1 MKLKASRK
9 DKFMF
14 YSRFTKGVFNSLLV
28 QGSLA
33 SKEESIKSEAL
44 KDFNAFAMEKV
55 SPKPKYV
62 RRTTKEKTVQAP
74 KVSSGKRIKSVV
86 KVTKSRKKKQL
97 AQGLETLSEIALS
110 EAEQMK
116 LVIERSKTQ
125 LHSSQPGGSGT
136 HEGTGVTPRV
146 PDVPTYRS
154 DDEEI
159 SWKSSDEDDDNDDN
173 QDDDDE
179 RTESDNE
186 GDDFVHPKFTTHDSR
201 LRTVE
206 TNVQP
211 TQETEDT
218 HVIITAPVNPE
229 GQQQSS
235 SVSSGFVS
243 NMLNLVQNK
252 KTVNEQLEAEVL
264 TRLSNKYK
272 TSHAVATN
280 LFELELKNILI
291 DKMERNKRRDDEDKD
306 EEPSTGSNRGSKRRR
321 ARKEPESTSA
331 PKEKT
336 SKTTGKSTEWSKSH
350 YKSAGES
357 AQAEEPMH
365 TAKDLE
371 EPIHQEFKI
380 GVTGDQPNEETY
392 QTLPEAHEP
401 VQPWLSSLAQIEDP
415 RESFNELMDTP
426 LDFSAFKHCHSKA
439 CGRSSI
445 RCQKLPKEAQPH
457 KAGYHKDKKSRLMRI
472 DELHKFSDGTLNDVW
487 IAFDDHLKGIQM
499 KYLPQTIWRQSDRDK
514 AGAMIQAIDK
524 QLKTRRIMRSLEKFV
539 GGRPYEGDFRLLQ
552 RTI

>member
-1 MKLKASRK
+1 MK
-9 DKFMF
+9 
-14 YSRFTKGVFNSLLV
+14 
-28 QGSLA
+28 
-33 SKEESIKSEAL
+33 ESEAY
-44 KDFNAFAMEKV
+44 KTYNAFATGKV

-116 LVIERSKTQ
+116 QVIERSKMQ
-125 LHSSQPGGSGT
+125 LHSSQLGGSGT
-136 HEGTGVTPRV
+136 HEGTGVTLGV
-146 PDVPTYRS
+146 PNVPTYSS

-173 QDDDDE
+173 QDYDDDE
-179 RTESDNE
+179 RTESDND
-186 GDDFVHPKFTTHDSR
+186 GDDFAHPKLTTHDSR

-218 HVIITAPVNPE
+218 HVIITAPVNLE

-252 KTVNEQLEAEVL
+252 LILDSFGDTVSFK
-264 TRLSNKYK
+264 R
-272 TSHAVATN
+272 
-280 LFELELKNILI
+280 
-291 DKMERNKRRDDEDKD
+291 RRDDEDKD

-415 RESFNELMDTP
+415 PLRQHSCDERIMESACDVY
-426 LDFSAFKHCHSKA
+426 SK
-439 CGRSSI
+439 
-445 RCQKLPKEAQPH
+445 
-457 KAGYHKDKKSRLMRI
+457 
-472 DELHKFSDGTLNDVW
+472 
-487 IAFDDHLKGIQM
+487 
-499 KYLPQTIWRQSDRDK
+499 
-514 AGAMIQAIDK
+514 
-524 QLKTRRIMRSLEKFV
+524 RRIIAVTKLEIVEWHNYKHL
-539 GGRPYEGDFRLLQ
+539 D
-552 RTI
+552 